1 MDKKILNKDIS
12 IENNLVIITEQIETK
27 LNRNQLELK
36 LRDLQMQ
43 KSRLQE
49 QNSRLVSDYNKL
61 IDEENEVKD
70 LISQLST
77 NEVIEQI

>member
-49 QNSRLVSDYNKL
+49 QNSRIVGDYNRL
-61 IDEENEVKD
+61 SLEEVEIND
-70 LISQLST
+70 LISQL
-77 NEVIEQI
+77 NGNDEMEEI